1 MQDKS
6 AQSLSLHTNVGNATQ
21 LVHYITRIETRMW
34 NELNERLQ
42 QAGAVSMAHYE
53 VLQCIAGIEQCRPA
67 DIRATLAVSSGGV
80 TKLLDRLEH
89 LGLVARVAN
98 ASDRRS
104 SYIEMTDEGREALD
118 QAREV
123 VEQTTQS
130 ILAHVSTVHDDS
142 QLNQFMCTLDQLNKV
157 LVTRCWDADHQE

>member
-1 MQDKS
+1 MQS
-6 AQSLSLHTNVGNATQ
+6 ESVQSLPLHTNVGDVTQ

-34 NELNERLQ
+34 NELDERLK
-42 QAGAVSMAHYE
+42 QAGTVSMAHYE

-67 DIRATLAVSSGGV
+67 DIRATLAISSGGV
-80 TKLLDRLEH
+80 TKLLDRLEY

-104 SYIEMTDEGREALD
+104 SYIEMTDKGSEALD
-118 QAREV
+118 RARKLV
-123 VEQTTQS
+123 AQTTQS
-130 ILAHVSTVHDDS
+130 ILAHVSMVHNDS
-142 QLNQFMCTLDQLNKV
+142 QLDQFMCTLEQLNEV